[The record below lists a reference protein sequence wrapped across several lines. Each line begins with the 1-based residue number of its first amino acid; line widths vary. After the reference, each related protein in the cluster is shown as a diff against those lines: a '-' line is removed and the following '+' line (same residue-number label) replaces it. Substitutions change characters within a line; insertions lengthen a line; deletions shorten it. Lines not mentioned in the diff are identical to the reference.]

1 MKRAA
6 AAWSLVTLAL
16 APIIGLSQQKSSAED
31 EWAAIVK
38 CSAIKDVDARHLCT
52 DAVMRGA
59 GLLADDA
66 VERRAQFGL
75 SKSAPA
81 ASGAAVAATAAA
93 QSAPAPASTAAT
105 VAPVAA
111 ATVAA
116 APAASDP
123 KRMEVTLA
131 RVEVAKDGR
140 LTLTTSE
147 GAVWRE
153 LENDPISPRPRE
165 GDALTIEKTAFGGYF
180 CRMGKHV
187 TFRCVR
193 RT

>member
-1 MKRAA
+1 M
-6 AAWSLVTLAL
+6 
-16 APIIGLSQQKSSAED
+16 D
-31 EWAAIVK
+31 
-38 CSAIKDVDARHLCT
+38 
-52 DAVMRGA
+52 
-59 GLLADDA
+59 
-66 VERRAQFGL
+66 
-75 SKSAPA
+75 
-81 ASGAAVAATAAA
+81 
-93 QSAPAPASTAAT
+93 
-105 VAPVAA
+105 
-111 ATVAA
+111 
-116 APAASDP
+116 
-123 KRMEVTLA
+123 VTLA

-165 GDALTIEKTAFGGYF
+165 GDALSIEKTAFGGYF